1 MNIKIFETMKSK
13 KEKILLGDRKRE
25 THKGINRRN
34 FIQKSTLASGSLLLP
49 LGLNAGDM
57 ASPRN
62 LEQSNWKSEDIPSQK
77 GKVFV
82 ITGGNGSPIGE
93 YSGLG
98 YEDALALAAK
108 EATVVIA
115 SRSESRAEST
125 LQIIKGRY
133 PDAKIEFER
142 LDLSDLDSV
151 ASFSERIKSKY
162 EKIDVLINNAGFAG
176 YVNRKV
182 TPTGLEKCFAT
193 NVVGHFA
200 LTAHLLPLLKKA
212 KAPRV
217 VFLSST
223 AANGANFHLDDLQTE
238 KDYTF
243 LKAYS
248 ASKFAVQMLAYE
260 MHRRSEANNWGIT
273 CMPVHPGVALTFLIP
288 TGPGPDSAWGK
299 IIKNDA
305 QRFKP
310 AAQGCLSTLYAA
322 TSNQVEGGKYYGPD
336 ESGTP
341 VEVKPTPGTQNQ
353 QDLQELW
360 NNVSGFAGIEMV

>member
-1 MNIKIFETMKSK
+1 MKSNNK
-13 KEKILLGDRKRE
+13 KK
-25 THKGINRRN
+25 TASQKGIKRRD
-34 FIQKSTLASGSLLLP
+34 FLQKSAIAGGGLLLP
-49 LGLNAGDM
+49 LALNAEELTTDPP
-57 ASPRN
+57 SK
-62 LEQSNWKSEDIPSQK
+62 QKSNWKSGDIPSQK

-98 YEDALALAAK
+98 YQGALALAAK

-142 LDLSDLDSV
+142 LDLSDIASV
-151 ASFSERIKSKY
+151 ASFSEKIKSKY
-162 EKIDVLINNAGFAG
+162 DKVDVLINNAGFAG

-182 TPTGLEKCFAT
+182 TPAGLEKCFAT
-193 NVVGHFA
+193 NVVGHYA

-212 KAPRV
+212 KDSRV
-217 VFLSST
+217 VFVSST
-223 AANGANFHLDDLQTE
+223 AANKKNFNLADLQTE

-248 ASKFAVQMLAYE
+248 GSKYGVQMLAYE
-260 MHRRSEANNWGIT
+260 MQKRSEQYNWGIT
-273 CMPVHPGVALTFLIP
+273 SMPVHPGVALTFLIP

-299 IIKNDA
+299 IIKNDR

-322 TSNQVEGGKYYGPD
+322 TSEEVKGGKYYGPD
-336 ESGTP
+336 DNGTP
-341 VEVKPTPGTQNQ
+341 VEATPTPGTQNEQ
-353 QDLQELW
+353 RLEKLW
-360 NNVSGFAGIEMV
+360 DKVSKYAGIKMT